1 MKTFKK
7 ILCLLLVV
15 VMCLT
20 SAPMQAFTGIDLPDW
35 FSNEAE
41 AAGVSGYSGYAA
53 AEYARAWWS
62 GRNNAIWSDYDLWGG
77 DCANFVAQALYA
89 GGIPMTPSWYF
100 HKRIGLNAG
109 GYSTERTET
118 WTLVNKLYKYLISIG
133 GQAIDA
139 PSSSQIS
146 VGDVIVYDWDL
157 NGRYDHSAIVVDI
170 VNGTPKIACHYR
182 RRSASTIYE
191 NRDRYTTDW
200 TLGGDIRGIKLIKLY
215 GATCWNNSPTYDAY
229 MVTVD
234 GLSVRKGPGTGY
246 GYITSVGSNYIIHVT
261 ERQGNWGKCKG
272 KGYEGWVYL
281 PNNTRYITHVESI
294 KVTHTMGAWY
304 TVTKATC
311 VDPGLERRDCQ
322 KCDYYETQVI
332 TCGGHKAITPA
343 TCLDASFCSAC
354 GAKISDALGHDLGNW
369 YFTVE
374 PTCTKEGS
382 HRKDCSRCDY
392 FVEETVPALG
402 HNYVGT
408 AQLGT
413 CTTSGTTY
421 YECSRCGDSYIN
433 NSEWSGYVV
442 LTDAQIAKLA
452 TFPAGWY
459 TSRTEYQ
466 YRDKVTKSI
475 TNTSSTATLDG
486 WNYDHTVT
494 NISDWGDWSGWQDAE
509 VSASDARQVEK
520 RVVYRYYYF
529 TCPSC
534 GHRHPYWNVK
544 CDMGCNATIK
554 ESSHVVHWSTTSYA
568 SSNYKSYGSAK
579 KYTTSVG
586 DGGRWYFSAGN
597 VNDTAPGTLDDS
609 SVAAVVIKNQ
619 YKYRDRTYN
628 YTHHF
633 WKWGDWNGKWLTTN
647 PAQADRDVKKRT
659 TYNVKQFALG
669 HDWGSVTKTMLCDYE
684 GNQYNKEDICYIT
697 SKVCKRCGVS
707 AEVETYKHN
716 YPDFATEKN
725 QYKLISDEGG
735 YRVYRGYCRNADC
748 VCYIDKTEKNCVFT
762 QTVVEATCT
771 DKGYTI
777 NTCKYH
783 GETYESDYV
792 DAIGHNM
799 GEWYTVVPETC
810 EEYGKE
816 RRDCLNSFC
825 NCTYFEERDKA
836 PLGHIEVTDPGYA
849 PTCTETGLTDG
860 EHCSRCDKILVAQ
873 EEIPALGHNE
883 GIWVCTN
890 EGYEDLTFNS
900 IAEIDAHFLPLD
912 CGTSFHFEHN
922 CTRVCYDEVCGEWLE
937 DHDLSAPECKWTVVE
952 TIEPTCTIEGQIISE
967 CFACGR
973 QVIDFTDALGH
984 LEGEAQTKYATCT
997 EDGMVYWECQR
1008 KNCDH
1013 KEETKHLDATGH
1025 AKSPLDDDYNTS
1037 DDKMELI
1044 SSVKNVCGDG
1054 SIDTYQC
1061 THINNGARC
1070 DYTVVIGEAK
1080 DHTMSGWQLE
1090 KPPTCEETGK
1100 EINKCTNEGCTYKQE
1115 RELEPIGHDYLA
1127 TKTVDPTCT
1136 ENGYTV
1142 YVCQN
1147 DASHTYNGDETPALG
1162 HDWNYTYNEKWKEI
1176 VTPDYDKEGLEEREC
1191 NRCHITET
1199 RALPPLEKP
1208 KYTAT
1213 FVVPDPEG
1221 DIVIEGETYKYHDS
1235 VTFYYGDKTINPPDL
1250 PERDGYTGE
1259 WEDYTVKNEDFYV
1272 RAIYDLKT
1280 AENESELEEKKTAVY
1295 NNGIATINLSA
1306 FAKTK
1311 NVKVSMGATPYDIVL
1326 VLDKSYSMTQKI
1338 SGKTRIDTLKQVA
1351 KEFVQKV
1358 YDSTNDGEVNH
1369 RISIVAYSGGNAS
1382 GLMTPG
1388 ASLVKSPNTA
1398 KYKAAWLDVYSNKGI
1413 LDKSINA
1420 LSTSTGTRSDLGLE
1434 LAGGLLSVLE
1444 EDSSRKR
1451 LVMFITDGDPT
1462 NADRSWTGGGT
1473 TEANSFHTGVAN
1485 AAIDEAK
1492 QLKNT
1497 YGATVYSVGIATN
1510 NTNNMNTFMNYVSS
1524 NYPNANSLKDGGKAA
1539 PAKSYYITAGTGTDL
1554 DAIFKNIFAQ
1564 QVSNTISFNK
1574 VSFFDT
1580 ISKEFTLT
1588 IQQENALRES
1598 VKAEYGISD
1607 DDIIITRNE
1616 DGTTTVVIN
1625 NLVPK
1630 KVYENGV
1637 QTGWGVNV
1645 KFEVSANENMLG
1657 VGTYYTNTKDAGI
1670 NHNGE
1675 QVEKFEIPEG
1685 IVVSENRY
1693 IVEFT
1698 IDGETYAIYEGKFG
1712 DGVEFPDCDYAQWDP
1727 EDAEYISD
1735 GHVVIDTDV
1744 IQNYKYSTT
1753 WYVDGE
1759 KTAITY
1765 YNPGDVIVAPSIPQK
1780 EGYVIEGWSPEVPV
1794 QMPEYAL
1801 TFNAVYKATH
1811 EHIYN
1816 KSAVNGSCEQG
1827 NVYTTYTCWCGDSY
1841 TETVKTT
1848 NHTYVAKIHELSD
1861 GTYVSSISCDTCGR
1875 YSDKTI
1881 NYIAVYD
1888 DVENTLHDG
1897 LIGNAGNTNGNGDL
1911 GVKTDNVTTTVID
1924 LTLLDG
1930 DKSVQPGAEEGYNI
1944 IVKIPLTEA
1953 LLANKDKLM
1962 VYRLDENDN
1971 TTPIKHEVDDTYLTL
1986 YLDHF
1991 SYYVIT
1997 TAAYKATDPNYAQ
2010 AYCAFHGHDYDCVVT
2025 GASVDGQSY
2034 MTYTCKNCNFVYSTS
2049 KVEGGCDCSCH
2060 SSFLGRVWRFVYTIL
2075 NSLFG
2080 TNLYCC
2086 PDMDKYLDD
2095 IGSMT

>member
-7 ILCLLLVV
+7 ILCSLLVV

-215 GATCWNNSPTYDAY
+215 GATCWNNAPTYDAY

-354 GAKISDALGHDLGNW
+354 GAKILDALGHDLGNW

-374 PTCTKEGS
+374 PTCTEEGS

-421 YECSRCGDSYIN
+421 YKCSRCGDSYIN

-452 TFPAGWY
+452 TFPTGWY

-466 YRDKVTKSI
+466 YRDKEYKES
-475 TNTSSTATLDG
+475 TSSSLNG
-486 WNYDHTVT
+486 WTPT
-494 NISDWGDWSGWQDAE
+494 GNIRYGEWSDWSGWQSTKVEETDVCDVEEDSWTTQYNLESYNTKTTGGDRQFRDFSVNGNYSGYGLSETYAE
-509 VSASDARQVEK
+509 HYVHTSVSSLN
-520 RVVYRYYYF
+520 
-529 TCPSC
+529 
-534 GHRHPYWNVK
+534 G
-544 CDMGCNATIK
+544 
-554 ESSHVVHWSTTSYA
+554 
-568 SSNYKSYGSAK
+568 
-579 KYTTSVG
+579 YTTV
-586 DGGRWYFSAGN
+586 
-597 VNDTAPGTLDDS
+597 APGAYDKTCDYPGYNKS
-609 SVAAVVIKNQ
+609 SKTGYVVSNGVYWYVMFVTSTVEGTF
-619 YKYRDRTYN
+619 YKFRTRDKFYE
-628 YTHHF
+628 F

-748 VCYIDKTEKNCVFT
+748 ICYIDKTEKNCVFT

-799 GEWYTVVPETC
+799 CEWYTVVPETC

-937 DHDLSAPECKWTVVE
+937 DYDLSAPECKWTVVE

-984 LEGEAQTKYATCT
+984 LEGEAKTKYATCT

-1008 KNCDH
+1008 KGCDH
-1013 KEETKHLDATGH
+1013 IEIIEILDATGH
-1025 AKSPLDDDYNTS
+1025 STSPYDEAYNKS

-1090 KPPTCEETGK
+1090 TPPTCEETGK

-1162 HDWNYTYNEKWKEI
+1162 HDWNYTYNEKWREI

-1259 WEDYTVKNEDFYV
+1259 WEAYTVKNEDFYV

-1326 VLDKSYSMTQKI
+1326 VLDKSNSMTQKI

-1358 YDSTNDGEVNH
+1358 YDSTNDGKVNH

-1398 KYKAAWLDVYSNKGI
+1398 KYKAAWLDVYSNKEI

-1444 EDSSRKR
+1444 EDNSRKR

-1554 DAIFKNIFAQ
+1554 DVIFKNIFAQ

-1630 KVYENGV
+1630 KVYENGA

-1765 YNPGDVIVAPSIPQK
+1765 YNPGDVIVAPSIPEK

-1861 GTYVSSISCDTCGR
+1861 GTYVSSISCDTCGQ

-1911 GVKTDNVTTTVID
+1911 GVNTDNVTTTVID